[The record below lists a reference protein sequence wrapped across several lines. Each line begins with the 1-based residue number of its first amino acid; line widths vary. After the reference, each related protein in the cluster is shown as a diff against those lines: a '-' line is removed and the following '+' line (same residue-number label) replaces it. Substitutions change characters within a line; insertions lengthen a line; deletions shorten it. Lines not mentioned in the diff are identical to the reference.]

1 MPYGHLLVNSN
12 VTTQKEIKMIFKTLL
27 DKLEVLSKVTGI
39 IAAIFAILAVLLPA
53 FLWRQIEAKIA
64 SIYGTSG
71 WVYYEV
77 GKNRE
82 ITNDGNFYLLKESE
96 TGFYSEINI
105 GDKLRVSGDIN
116 FRNGPTNSAPR
127 SFVLITGD
135 CVIVT
140 NEPAH
145 KVEVQEAKSGG
156 WLNVATS
163 PCGLF

>member
-1 MPYGHLLVNSN
+1 MAFKLV
-12 VTTQKEIKMIFKTLL
+12 L
-27 DKLEVLSKVTGI
+27 DKLEVVSKVTGI
-39 IAAIFAILAVLLPA
+39 IVAIFAILAVLLPA
-53 FLWRQIEAKIA
+53 FLWKPIEATIA

-77 GKNRE
+77 GENRK
-82 ITNDGNFYLLKESE
+82 ITSDGNFYLLKESE
-96 TGFYSEINI
+96 TGFYSEIEV
-105 GDKLRVSGDIN
+105 GDKLRVSGDVN
-116 FRNGPTNSAPR
+116 FRNEPTNSAPR
-127 SFVLITGD
+127 SFVLINGD